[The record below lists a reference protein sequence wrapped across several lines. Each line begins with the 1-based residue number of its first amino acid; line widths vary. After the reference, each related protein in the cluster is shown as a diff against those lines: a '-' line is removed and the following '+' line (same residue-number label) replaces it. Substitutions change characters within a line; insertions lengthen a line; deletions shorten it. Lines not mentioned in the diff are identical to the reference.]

1 MGTILLTLFAALF
14 LGALIGTALLLVGM
28 IVLVFSMGYFLAA
41 SVVGMSGMPSI
52 AVYPLTLV
60 FAALIGG
67 IMEVAVGTRRI
78 S

>member
-41 SVVGMSGMPSI
+41 SVVGMSGMPPI